1 MGFWW
6 SSNKKK
12 EEDKKTKAEQA
23 KPQEKGTVGPTAEKL
38 DPEAEKD
45 KLVRIAATFLAN
57 PNIEKESF
65 ELKTAFL
72 RKKGLSDDMI
82 KKAFDLYKD
91 KIRMMQEEKE
101 LKEELESI
109 KSGGKSKQSEI
120 SVT

>member
-1 MGFWW
+1 MGLFWGN
-6 SSNKKK
+6 SNKKP
-12 EEDKKTKAEQA
+12 EDKKPVA
-23 KPQEKGTVGPTAEKL
+23 KKDEVVMAKGPTAEKL

-72 RKKGLSDDMI
+72 KRKGLSDDMI
-82 KKAFDLYKD
+82 KKAFEMYKD
-91 KIRMMQEEKE
+91 KVRMMQEEKE

-109 KSGGKSKQSEI
+109 KSGGKSKQSKGEVI
-120 SVT
+120 